1 MAKEKK
7 VAVKTAPK
15 WEIKDRLYE
24 LKGKKTPIVFILKSK
39 GIELRSKVKEKL
51 SKNDWFASLD
61 MEKQKL
67 LTRYIQ
73 SRMCQKYALNNL
85 EQIHQKN
92 INLVST
98 IKQDHSNLGN

>member
-1 MAKEKK
+1 MDL
-7 VAVKTAPK
+7 
-15 WEIKDRLYE
+15 EI
-24 LKGKKTPIVFILKSK
+24 
-39 GIELRSKVKEKL
+39 LRSNLEPLAKVLRYNIKERLKR
-51 SKNDWFASLD
+51 DYWFASLD

-85 EQIHQKN
+85 EQLHQKT

>member
-1 MAKEKK
+1 MDLE
-7 VAVKTAPK
+7 V
-15 WEIKDRLYE
+15 
-24 LKGKKTPIVFILKSK
+24 
-39 GIELRSKVKEKL
+39 LRSNLEPLAKVLRYNIEERLKR
-51 SKNDWFASLD
+51 NYWFASLD